1 MKIGVIGAGMVG
13 ATAAYAMVM
22 RGVGREIVLV
32 DRDRKLAE
40 AQAQDITHATPFAY
54 PLPVRAGD
62 YAALEGAGIVVL
74 AAGIGQKPGES
85 RLDLL
90 ARNAQVFGEILPR
103 VLAVAPDAVL
113 LVATNPVDVMTQI
126 ATRIATRVATG
137 ISGLPSG
144 RVIGSGTVLD
154 TARFRGLLGA
164 HLGISPKSVHAYVL
178 GEHGDS
184 EVLCW
189 SGAIAGN
196 APIDDF
202 ADALGRPLTEAIR
215 AEIDAGVRRAAYRII
230 DGKGATY
237 YGIGAGIARIAQC
250 IEADERAVLA
260 VSVVTELVGS
270 VADVALS
277 LPRVIGAGGV
287 IADLQPALNDGERA
301 ALAGSAAILK
311 EAVDSVPMP
320 SADRVVT

>member
-1 MKIGVIGAGMVG
+1 MRIGVVGAGMVG
-13 ATAAYAMVM
+13 ATAAYAMIM

-40 AQAQDITHATPFAY
+40 AQAQDIAHATPFAY
-54 PLPVRAGD
+54 PLPVRAAD
-62 YAALEGAGIVVL
+62 YQALEGAGIVVL
-74 AAGIGQKPGES
+74 AAGVGQKPGES

-90 ARNAQVFGEILPR
+90 ARNAKVFADILPQ
-103 VLAVAPDAVL
+103 VLAVAPETVL
-113 LVATNPVDVMTQI
+113 LVATNPVDVMTQ
-126 ATRIATRVATG
+126 VAAR
-137 ISGLPSG
+137 ISGLPPG

-154 TARFRGLLGA
+154 TARFRALLGA

-189 SGAIAGN
+189 SGAFAGN

-202 ADALGRPLTEAIR
+202 ARDVGRPFDTVAR

-230 DGKGATY
+230 EGKGATY
-237 YGIGAGIARIAQC
+237 YGIGGGIARIAQC

-260 VSVVTELVGS
+260 VSMVTGQVETVS
-270 VADVALS
+270 DVALS
-277 LPRVIGAGGV
+277 LPRVIGHGGV
-287 IADLQPALNDGERA
+287 ITDLRPELDEDERA
-301 ALAGSAAILK
+301 ALDRSAAILK
-311 EAVDSVPMP
+311 EAVESVAMP
-320 SADRVVT
+320 

>member
-32 DRDRKLAE
+32 DRDHKLAE

-74 AAGIGQKPGES
+74 AAGVGQKPGES

-90 ARNAQVFGEILPR
+90 ARNAQVFGDILPG

-126 ATRIATRVATG
+126 AAR
-137 ISGLPSG
+137 ISGLPPG

-164 HLGISPKSVHAYVL
+164 HLGISPKSVHGYVL

-202 ADALGRPLTEAIR
+202 ANALGRPLTAAIR

-237 YGIGAGIARIAQC
+237 YGIGGGIARIAQC

-260 VSVVTELVGS
+260 VSMVTAQIETVT
-270 VADVALS
+270 DVALS
-277 LPRVIGAGGV
+277 LPRVIGTGGV
-287 IADLQPALNDGERA
+287 IVDLQPALDDGERA
-301 ALAGSAAILK
+301 ALTRSAAILK
-311 EAVDSVPMP
+311 EAVESVPLP
-320 SADRVVT
+320 